1 MVLSFLYADFRKD
14 WTDFYHFL
22 MSRHPR
28 NRLVTLANPPFQTE
42 GRAGHHRDSQ
52 KIRDLVNRRFQG
64 ETEPP

>member
-28 NRLVTLANPPFQTE
+28 NRLVNLANPPFQTD
-42 GRAGHHRDSQ
+42 GRAGRHRGFPKD
-52 KIRDLVNRRFQG
+52 
-64 ETEPP
+64 